1 MLILNMGIPRS
12 GTILIHNIIREI
24 LLLNQI
30 VFTSNN
36 ANNANNVETE
46 EFLDSYDFS
55 SNVIVHTHS
64 VTKSLGKVFS
74 NKDTHIFYNFRDPRD
89 VLVSVMQLHDMNF
102 EASMEFVNRHFSE
115 LFKII
120 KYRKI
125 MLIPYE
131 HLINSVD
138 AFVFQIARNLGF
150 VLNLQQVGRIAKD
163 TDLSHAKKIME
174 QVASS
179 ETDVQ
184 IRHAANRDIKEDKAT
199 FINDRHIQS
208 GATGRWRKELDSKHQ
223 AVANR
228 KFKQIIRVL
237 GYEV

>member
-36 ANNANNVETE
+36 ANNVETE
-46 EFLDSYDFS
+46 EFLDRYDFS
-55 SNVIVHTHS
+55 SNVIVHTHT
-64 VTKSLGKVFS
+64 VTKSLNKVFS
-74 NKDTHIFYNFRDPRD
+74 NKDTHLFYNFRDPRD
-89 VLVSVMQLHDMNF
+89 VLVSVMKLQDMSF
-102 EASMEFVNRHFSE
+102 DASIDSVNRYFSD
-115 LFKII
+115 FFQIM

-131 HLINSVD
+131 HLINAVD
-138 AFVFQIARNLGF
+138 VFVFQIARNLGF
-150 VLNLQQVGRIAKD
+150 ILNMQQVARIAKD
-163 TDLSHAKKIME
+163 TDLSYAKKIME

-184 IRHAANRDIKEDKAT
+184 IRHAANREIKEDKAT
-199 FINDRHIQS
+199 FITDRHIQS
-208 GATGRWRKELDSKHQ
+208 GAIGRWRKELDSKQQ

-228 KFKQIIRVL
+228 KFKQIFRVL